1 MEKNIFQLDNEQL
14 KEIARSFKAK
24 VEEGLNTENAEI
36 QCIPTFITPKASSI
50 NGKSLVLDLGG
61 TNYRVA
67 IVDFSKVPPTIHPN
81 NGWKKDMSVM
91 KSPGYTRE
99 ELFKELAD
107 MITGIK
113 REKEMPIGYCFSYP
127 TESVPS
133 GDAKLLRWTKG
144 VDIKEMIG
152 EVVGKPLLDYLNERN
167 KIKFTN
173 IKVLNDT
180 VASLFAGLTDSSY
193 DAYIGLI
200 VGTGTNM
207 ATFIPADKIK
217 KLSPSHKVDGL
228 IPVNL
233 ESGNFHPPFLTAVDN
248 TVDVISDNP
257 GRQRF
262 EKAAGQPGGPFGGCP
277 VYRGI
282 AAGAGCV
289 RGAHRDAHP
298 GRVIRLL
305 IFLPGALGHGFQH
318 RECLPAAHKL
328 GILAA
333 PEALAAGEQPDGLQQ
348 VRLTLAVVAA
358 EDGQLP
364 AGGKAGGSD
373 VPVILDFK

>member
-36 QCIPTFITPKASSI
+36 QCIPTFITPKANGI

-67 IVDFSKVPPTIHPN
+67 IVDFSKMPPTIHPN
-81 NGWKKDMSVM
+81 NGWKKDMSIM
-91 KSPGYTRE
+91 KTPGYTRE
-99 ELFKELAD
+99 ELFKEMAD

-180 VASLFAGLTDSSY
+180 VASLFAGLTDSTY

-207 ATFIPADKIK
+207 ATFIPADKI
-217 KLSPSHKVDGL
+217 
-228 IPVNL
+228 
-233 ESGNFHPPFLTAVDN
+233 
-248 TVDVISDNP
+248 
-257 GRQRF
+257 
-262 EKAAGQPGGPFGGCP
+262 
-277 VYRGI
+277 
-282 AAGAGCV
+282 
-289 RGAHRDAHP
+289 
-298 GRVIRLL
+298 
-305 IFLPGALGHGFQH
+305 
-318 RECLPAAHKL
+318 
-328 GILAA
+328 
-333 PEALAAGEQPDGLQQ
+333 
-348 VRLTLAVVAA
+348 
-358 EDGQLP
+358 
-364 AGGKAGGSD
+364 
-373 VPVILDFK
+373 

>member
-24 VEEGLNTENAEI
+24 VEEGLNTEYAEI

-228 IPVNL
+228 
-233 ESGNFHPPFLTAVDN
+233 HP
-248 TVDVISDNP
+248 
-257 GRQRF
+257 R
-262 EKAAGQPGGPFGGCP
+262 
-277 VYRGI
+277 
-282 AAGAGCV
+282 
-289 RGAHRDAHP
+289 RDA
-298 GRVIRLL
+298 
-305 IFLPGALGHGFQH
+305 
-318 RECLPAAHKL
+318 
-328 GILAA
+328 
-333 PEALAAGEQPDGLQQ
+333 
-348 VRLTLAVVAA
+348 
-358 EDGQLP
+358 
-364 AGGKAGGSD
+364 
-373 VPVILDFK
+373 